1 MVWGFS
7 VVAFSTLSN
16 SLSLEKHFPMR
27 YLTRTIVAVSAI
39 SLFTDV
45 ASEMLYPIMPIYL
58 KSIGFSVLLIG
69 ILEGIA
75 EATAGLSKGYFG
87 QLSDR
92 IGKRVPFIK
101 WGYAMSAISKPM
113 MAVLTAPLWIFGARF
128 MDRLGKGVRTASRDA
143 LLSDESSPENKG
155 KVFGFHRA
163 MDTLGA
169 AIGPF
174 MALIFL
180 AFYPG
185 NYRML
190 FIIAFIPGA
199 IAVALTFLVKES
211 KHTEKA
217 KKEQAQKRPNFFSF
231 LNYWKVAPKS
241 FKTLVPI
248 LLLFTLF
255 NSSDVFLLLKIKEAG
270 LSDLYMVGIYIF
282 YNLIYALA
290 AWPMGM
296 LADKLGM
303 KRVLAFG
310 LLLFGGAYLAM
321 PAASTLLHFG
331 LIFTIYALY
340 AASTEGISKAWIT
353 NISDRKDSATAIG
366 FFTAFSSI
374 ATLFASIIAG
384 VIWETVSPAAV
395 FMLSG
400 SVALVCVGMIVL
412 LKKRL

>member
-1 MVWGFS
+1 
-7 VVAFSTLSN
+7 
-16 SLSLEKHFPMR
+16 MR
-27 YLTRTIVAVSAI
+27 YLTRTIIVLSAV
-39 SLFTDV
+39 SLFTDI

-69 ILEGIA
+69 ILEGVA
-75 EATAGLSKGYFG
+75 EATAGISKGYFG

-92 IGKRVPFIK
+92 VGKRVPFIQ

-113 MAVLTAPLWIFGARF
+113 MALLTAPLWIFGARF

-143 LLSDESSPENKG
+143 LLSDESKPETKG

-169 AIGPF
+169 AIGP
-174 MALIFL
+174 MLALVFL
-180 AFYPG
+180 AFYPE
-185 NYRML
+185 NYRAL
-190 FIIAFIPGA
+190 FLIAFVPGA
-199 IAVALTFLVKES
+199 IAVVLTLLVKES
-211 KHTEKA
+211 KNTHKSEIKEK
-217 KKEQAQKRPNFFSF
+217 KNRPNFFS
-231 LNYWKVAPKS
+231 LLGYWKVAPKS
-241 FKTLVPI
+241 FKTLIPI

-296 LADKLGM
+296 LADKIGM

-310 LLLFGGAYLAM
+310 LLLFAIAYLAM
-321 PAASTLLHFG
+321 PVASTLVHFG
-331 LIFTIYALY
+331 IIFSIYALY

-353 NISDRKDSATAIG
+353 NICDRKDSATAIG

-384 VIWETVSPAAV
+384 IIWETVSPATV
-395 FMLSG
+395 FLLSG
-400 SVALVCVGMIVL
+400 CVALACVGLILL
-412 LKKRL
+412 LKNRLKTVE

>member
-1 MVWGFS
+1 
-7 VVAFSTLSN
+7 
-16 SLSLEKHFPMR
+16 MR
-27 YLTRTIVAVSAI
+27 YLTRTIIAVSAV
-39 SLFTDV
+39 SLFTDI

-69 ILEGIA
+69 ILEGFA

-92 IGKRVPFIK
+92 VGKRVPFIQ

-113 MAVLTAPLWIFGARF
+113 MAILTAPLWIFGARF

-143 LLSDESSPENKG
+143 LLSDESTPETKG

-163 MDTLGA
+163 MDTMGA
-169 AIGPF
+169 AIGP
-174 MALIFL
+174 MLALVFL
-180 AFYPG
+180 AFYPE

-190 FIIAFIPGA
+190 FIIAFVPGA
-199 IAVALTFLVKES
+199 IAVVLTLLVKES
-211 KHTEKA
+211 KKTYKPEIKEK
-217 KKEQAQKRPNFFSF
+217 QNRPNFFSF
-231 LNYWKVAPKS
+231 LGYWKVAPNS

-255 NSSDVFLLLKIKEAG
+255 NSSDVFLLLKIKEVG
-270 LSDLYMVGIYIF
+270 LSDLHMVGVYIF

-310 LLLFGGAYLAM
+310 LLLFAMAYLAM

-331 LIFTIYALY
+331 IIFTIYALY

-353 NISDRKDSATAIG
+353 NICDRKDSATAIG

-384 VIWETVSPAAV
+384 IIWETISPATV
-395 FMLSG
+395 FLISG
-400 SVALVCVGMIVL
+400 SVALVCVGLILL
-412 LKKRL
+412 LKNRLKTVE

>member
-1 MVWGFS
+1 
-7 VVAFSTLSN
+7 
-16 SLSLEKHFPMR
+16 MR
-27 YLTRTIVAVSAI
+27 YLTRTIIVLSAV
-39 SLFTDV
+39 SLFTDI

-69 ILEGIA
+69 ILEGVA
-75 EATAGLSKGYFG
+75 EATAGISKGYFG

-92 IGKRVPFIK
+92 VGKRVPFIQ

-113 MAVLTAPLWIFGARF
+113 MALLTAPLWIFGARF

-143 LLSDESSPENKG
+143 LLSDESKPETKG

-169 AIGPF
+169 AIGP
-174 MALIFL
+174 MLALVFL
-180 AFYPG
+180 AFYPE
-185 NYRML
+185 NYRAL
-190 FIIAFIPGA
+190 FLIAFVPGA
-199 IAVALTFLVKES
+199 IAVVLTLLVKES
-211 KHTEKA
+211 KNTHKSEIKEK
-217 KKEQAQKRPNFFSF
+217 KNRPNFFSF
-231 LNYWKVAPKS
+231 LGYWKVAPKS
-241 FKTLVPI
+241 FKTLIPI

-296 LADKLGM
+296 LADKIGM

-310 LLLFGGAYLAM
+310 LLLFAIAYLAM
-321 PAASTLLHFG
+321 PVASTLVHFG
-331 LIFTIYALY
+331 IIFSIYALY

-353 NISDRKDSATAIG
+353 NICDRKDSATAIG

-384 VIWETVSPAAV
+384 IIWETVSPATV
-395 FMLSG
+395 FLLSG
-400 SVALVCVGMIVL
+400 CVALACVGLILL
-412 LKKRL
+412 LKNRLKTVE